1 MGNTAGDILAPIQE
15 AVQPLVLATG
25 PIQNAFNTPA
35 LTLIQDVSYI
45 FFIFLLPIKAKFCL
59 DINF

>member
-25 PIQNAFNTPA
+25 PIQNAFNEPA
-35 LTLIQDVSYI
+35 ANLIKGEIKQDMSAIEVRWTCAI
-45 FFIFLLPIKAKFCL
+45 
-59 DINF
+59 